1 MKQTGSLDNLQI
13 GELAQFAGVST
24 DTVRYY
30 ERLGLLKPAAR
41 TTNGYRWYS
50 ASDLHRLH
58 FIRRAKLLGL
68 SLDEIRHLVDIAEEG
83 ECYPLRAQ
91 VIELLQRKIA
101 ACDAQIAELMS
112 FKASLEER
120 YKQATA
126 HQNEPTCQCASF
138 PATCQCLPVYLEET
152 TFQGIK
158 LNNSTSRSPS
168 PVRPVGED
176 KQNRTAAHSGAEL
189 MQGKELYGNEQ

>member
-1 MKQTGSLDNLQI
+1 MKHTDPVHNLQI
-13 GELAQFAGVST
+13 GELAQHAGVST

-41 TTNGYRWYS
+41 STNGYRWYT
-50 ASDLHRLH
+50 ADDLRRLH

-68 SLDEIRHLVDIAEEG
+68 SLDEIRSLVDVAEEG

-91 VIELLQRKIA
+91 VVELLQRKIA

-120 YKQATA
+120 YHHATA
-126 HQNEPTCQCASF
+126 HQNEPACQCASF
-138 PATCQCLPVYLEET
+138 PTTCTCLPVPIEELNLAT
-152 TFQGIK
+152 ADTSLK
-158 LNNSTSRSPS
+158 LVVEPIDRSK
-168 PVRPVGED
+168 PV
-176 KQNRTAAHSGAEL
+176 
-189 MQGKELYGNEQ
+189 